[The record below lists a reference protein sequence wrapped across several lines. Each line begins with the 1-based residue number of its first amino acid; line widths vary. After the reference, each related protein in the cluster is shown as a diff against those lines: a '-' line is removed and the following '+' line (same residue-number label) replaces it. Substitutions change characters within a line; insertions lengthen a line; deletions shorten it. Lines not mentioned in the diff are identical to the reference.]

1 MFTSKNRRLAAIL
14 FADIVGYTA
23 LMQKDEII
31 ALLENIPA
39 TQGYSLSKGYAT
51 YRLTK
56 LYELKGD
63 LDKALYKSDLFLD
76 LYEDCDEKYQPWVA
90 EVTERRNRILNKV
103 N

>member
-39 TQGYSLSKGYAT
+39 NQGYSLSKGYAT

-63 LDKALYKSDLFLD
+63 IDRAIYKSELFLD
-76 LYEDCDEKYQPWVA
+76 LYQDCDEKYKPWVA
-90 EVTERRNRILNKV
+90 EVTERRDRLMKQV